1 MPVDVLVPPL
11 SATTDTLRLVE
22 WYRQEGETVTK
33 DEPLFAVETDKA
45 TLDVEAPA
53 SGILRHVS
61 AQPGDEVAAL
71 SRLAVIVAP
80 GEAWNAVGVGCEVS
94 GVGSGDV
101 KDRRGFAGPTSNTQH
116 VTPNA
121 KAVAASRPEDCVFIS
136 PRARRLAE
144 SRGAEWRTLRGTGP
158 EGAIVERDVLV
169 SLQLGQDG
177 DDLNRGREVLETVR
191 VAGARA
197 VIATRMLQSA
207 TTTAP
212 VTLTTETDAT
222 ELVALRARQRAAGV
236 LCSYND
242 LLLWLL
248 ARALRE
254 HPRLNASLQ
263 GEEIR
268 VWRRVNIGLAVDSEQ
283 GLRVPVVHDVDQ
295 KGLVEIAHE
304 TAALVEAARQG
315 RSSPEALQGGT
326 FTLTNLGM
334 FGIDAFTPILNLPEC
349 AVLGVGRIKPQPAV
363 VDDQVAIRQ
372 KVWLSLTFDHRL
384 IDGGPAACFLRRVAQ
399 LIEQPP
405 VVES

>member
-1 MPVDVLVPPL
+1 MPVDVLIPPL
-11 SATTDTLRLVE
+11 GATTDTLRLVE

-53 SGILRHVS
+53 SGILRLVS
-61 AQPGDEVAAL
+61 AQPGAEVAAL
-71 SRLAVIVAP
+71 SRIAVIAAP
-80 GEAWNAVGVGCEVS
+80 GEMWEAPEARGE
-94 GVGSGDV
+94 GSGM
-101 KDRRGFAGPTSNTQH
+101 RGNVLVGLAPGPSPLAPL
-116 VTPNA
+116 TPDPSPLA
-121 KAVAASRPEDCVFIS
+121 PARVFIS
-136 PRARRLAE
+136 PRARSLAE
-144 SRGAEWRTLRGTGP
+144 SRGVAWQTLHGTGP
-158 EGAIVERDVLV
+158 EGAIVERDVRA
-169 SLQLGQDG
+169 SLQLRQDG
-177 DDLNRGREVLETVR
+177 DDTGREVLETLK

-197 VIATRMLQSA
+197 VIAARMLQSA

-236 LCSYND
+236 PCSYND

-263 GEEIR
+263 GEEIW

-295 KGLVEIAHE
+295 KGLAEIARE

-315 RSSPEALQGGT
+315 RSAPEALQGGT

-349 AVLGVGRIKPQPAV
+349 AVLGVGRIQPQPAV
-363 VDDQVAIRQ
+363 VDDQVTIRQ
-372 KVWLSLTFDHRL
+372 RMWLSLTFDHRL
-384 IDGGPAACFLRRVAQ
+384 IDGGPAARFLQRVAQ

-405 VVES
+405 VEEL

>member
-1 MPVDVLVPPL
+1 MPVEVLIPPL
-11 SATTDTLRLVE
+11 GATTDTLRLME
-22 WYRQEGETVTK
+22 WYRQEGETVRK

-61 AQPGDEVAAL
+61 VHPGAEVAAL
-71 SRLAVIVAP
+71 SRIAVIVAP
-80 GEAWNAVGVGCEVS
+80 DEASIEPAKSES
-94 GVGSGDV
+94 DET
-101 KDRRGFAGPTSNTQH
+101 RYPTSVARSPAQPAPI
-116 VTPNA
+116 VPV
-121 KAVAASRPEDCVFIS
+121 AVSPPAGGASVGREGRPFIS

-144 SRGAEWRTLRGTGP
+144 LRGIAWRTLHGTGP
-158 EGAIVERDVLV
+158 EGAVVERDVLA
-169 SLQLGQDG
+169 SLEFARER
-177 DDLNRGREVLETVR
+177 DDTGREVLETLK

-222 ELVALRARQRAAGV
+222 QLVALRDRQRAAGV
-236 LCSYND
+236 PCSYND

-263 GEEIR
+263 GDEFR
-268 VWRRVNIGLAVDSEQ
+268 VWRRVNIGLAVDSEH
-283 GLRVPVVHDVDQ
+283 GLRVSVVRDVDQ
-295 KGLVEIAHE
+295 KRLAEIARE
-304 TAALVEAARQG
+304 TVALVEAARQG
-315 RSSPEALQGGT
+315 RSSPEVQRGGT

-349 AVLGVGRIKPQPAV
+349 AILGVGRIRPQPAV
-363 VDDQVAIRQ
+363 VEDRVVIRQ
-372 KVWLSLTFDHRL
+372 KLWLSLTFDHRL
-384 IDGGPAACFLRRVAQ
+384 IDGAAAARFLQRVAQ

-405 VVES
+405 QVEP

>member
-1 MPVDVLVPPL
+1 MPVDVLIPPL
-11 SATTDTLRLVE
+11 AATTDTLRLVE
-22 WYRQEGETVTK
+22 WYRREGETVTK

-53 SGILRHVS
+53 TGILRHVS
-61 AQPGDEVAAL
+61 AQPGDEIAAL
-71 SRLAVIVAP
+71 SRIAIIAAP
-80 GEAWNAVGVGCEVS
+80 GEAWESGGVPGARCQVP
-94 GVGSGDV
+94 SGD
-101 KDRRGFAGPTSNTQH
+101 KDGAF
-116 VTPNA
+116 PNLA
-121 KAVAASRPEDCVFIS
+121 PGTWHLARERSEPFIS

-144 SRGAEWRTLRGTGP
+144 SRNVAWRTLRGTGP
-158 EGAIVERDVLV
+158 EGAIVERDVLAA
-169 SLQLGQDG
+169 LQPEQDREDG
-177 DDLNRGREVLETVR
+177 ARGREVLETIQ

-197 VIATRMLQSA
+197 VIAARMLQSA

-236 LCSYND
+236 PCSYSD

-263 GEEIR
+263 GDEIR
-268 VWRRVNIGLAVDSEQ
+268 VWRRVNIGLAVDSDH
-283 GLRVPVVHDVDQ
+283 GLRVPVVRDVDQ
-295 KGLVEIAHE
+295 KGLAEIAQE

-315 RSSPEALQGGT
+315 RSAPEALRGGT

-349 AVLGVGRIKPQPAV
+349 AVLGVGRIRPQPAV
-363 VDDQVAIRQ
+363 VDDQVAFRQ
-372 KVWLSLTFDHRL
+372 TMWLSLTFDHRL
-384 IDGGPAACFLRRVAQ
+384 IDGGHAARFLQRVAQ
-399 LIEQPP
+399 LIEEPP
-405 VVES
+405 GE